1 VRRRNRRPDGRRVKS
16 LRSYAI
22 DEAARVI
29 GVHRNTVRHWVK
41 NGLPVLDDRRPA
53 LILGSDLKGFLARQ
67 RKARRQPCQPG
78 EIFCVKCRKPQKPDG
93 AVADYEPSSSTAGA
107 LVGLCPVCGTLI
119 YRRTSLARLP
129 AVKGILDVQIKRPQS
144 RIGESAGPF
153 VNCDSSEQ
161 ASAK

>member
-1 VRRRNRRPDGRRVKS
+1 VRRRNRRPDGRRAKS

-29 GVHRNTVRHWVK
+29 GVHRNTVRHWIK

-93 AVADYEPSSSTAGA
+93 AVADP
-107 LVGLCPVCGTLI
+107 VGPMNTEHK
-119 YRRTSLARLP
+119 RR
-129 AVKGILDVQIKRPQS
+129 
-144 RIGESAGPF
+144 ESALCGIDEILENRPLAMF
-153 VNCDSSEQ
+153 
-161 ASAK
+161 SALHLKLLELLIAYWREAEVADEAEIKAPEPDLMQ